1 MSDPVRGRGLRPLDT
16 LFMSFGA
23 ILSNKLRSM
32 LTLVG
37 IVAGVASIIAVMT
50 AISVIQSTLE
60 REMSVLGAQTF
71 QVQKWPAGGFHSDA
85 DRRKAMKRPP
95 LTLENAEAIR
105 QHVGTVDLVGSEI
118 WDFGFAA
125 QYKGV
130 TTNPNISICG
140 GTPEY
145 PPNNTH
151 YVGLGRNISEM
162 DVKAARKVVVI
173 GYAIAQKLYP
183 FTDPIG
189 KDIRVDGRKYEV
201 AGVFDEKKSAFGG
214 NFDNYVLM
222 PVSTFVNTYGMVGK
236 DGFTRSVNIT
246 VRAKTPALIQDA
258 IEETRQVLRRDRG
271 VKPGQEDNFEFFNS
285 QSLITQ
291 FNQMSMGVK
300 LAAFVIGLIALI
312 VAGIGIMNIMLVA
325 VTERTREIGIRK
337 ALGAKPVS
345 ILGQFLLEAVILCN
359 IGGVI
364 GVIVGFLLGNLV
376 AVFTHFDVSVPMEW
390 AVIGL
395 LFCSAVGIAFGLL
408 PAVRASRLHPI
419 DALRYE

>member
-1 MSDPVRGRGLRPLDT
+1 MRVLDT
-16 LFMSFGA
+16 FFMSTGA
-23 ILSNKLRSM
+23 IVANKLRSM

-50 AISVIQSTLE
+50 AISVIQGTME

-71 QVQKWPAGGFHSDA
+71 QVQKWPAGGFHGDS
-85 DRRKAMKRPP
+85 DRRKAMKRPA
-95 LTLENAEAIR
+95 LTLENAAAIR
-105 QHVGTVDLVGSEI
+105 DHVSTVDIVGSEI
-118 WDFGFAA
+118 WDFGFKA
-125 QYKGV
+125 QYRGES
-130 TTNPNISICG
+130 TNPNISICG

-145 PPNNTH
+145 PQNNTH
-151 YVGLGRNISEM
+151 YVGLGRNISEL

-173 GYAIAQKLYP
+173 GYAIANKLYP

-189 KDIRVDGRKYEV
+189 KGIRVDNRKYEV
-201 AGVFDEKKSAFGG
+201 IGVFDQKKSAFGG

-222 PVSTFVNTYGMVGK
+222 PVSTFLNTYGLIGR
-236 DGFTRSVNIT
+236 DGFQRSVNIT
-246 VRAKTPALIQDA
+246 VHAKTPEVVNDA

-285 QSLITQ
+285 ASLITQ
-291 FNQMSMGVK
+291 FNKMSMGVK
-300 LAAFVIGLIALI
+300 LAAFVIGIIALV

-345 ILGQFLLEAVILCN
+345 ILSQFLLEAIILCN

-364 GVIVGFLLGNLV
+364 GVVVGFLLGNLV
-376 AVFTHFDVSVPMEW
+376 AVFTHFEVSVPMEW

-395 LFCSAVGIAFGLL
+395 VFCSAVGVAFGFL
-408 PAVRASRLHPI
+408 PAVRASRLNPI
-419 DALRYE
+419 EALRYE